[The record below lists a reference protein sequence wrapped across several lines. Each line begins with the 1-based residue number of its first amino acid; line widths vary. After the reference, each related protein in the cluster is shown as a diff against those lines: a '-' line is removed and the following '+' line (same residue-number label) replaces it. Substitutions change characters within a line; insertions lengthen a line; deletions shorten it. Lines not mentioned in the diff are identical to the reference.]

1 MKRFMQMTDL
11 LEERRR
17 LLLDEIRPEH
27 VFEKK
32 DFELN
37 VLMHQMV
44 DQKTLSIEELK
55 ELKGHIKEID
65 EWLRRI

>member
-1 MKRFMQMTDL
+1 MRRFKQIADL
-11 LEERRR
+11 LDEKRQ

-32 DFELN
+32 DFELT
-37 VLMHQMV
+37 VLQHMMV
-44 DQKTLSIEELK
+44 DDKTFSIEQITEFRQ
-55 ELKGHIKEID
+55 HTKEID

>member
-1 MKRFMQMTDL
+1 MQMTDL